1 MELAIYFISGIQLTL
16 LAILLYQYGFILKN
30 YKIINSNHKATTE
43 SYERW
48 IKLTTEQLDTIREH
62 ISTSD
67 FADAATLNREINAF
81 SARLNASET
90 AVNTLAKK
98 EIADVK
104 TLEDSIKS
112 IKIYLQSVIQDA
124 TSNKGY

>member
-1 MELAIYFISGIQLTL
+1 M
-16 LAILLYQYGFILKN
+16 
-30 YKIINSNHKATTE
+30 TT
-43 SYERW
+43 
-48 IKLTTEQLDTIREH
+48 KQLDEIREH

-67 FADAATLNREINAF
+67 FADAATFNREIHAF

-124 TSNKGY
+124 ASNKGY